1 MSVDTGGRRAAQAL
15 LQASE
20 RLGPPPDLGRL
31 RRRRRRR
38 TASRATLAVAAV
50 LAAVAVA
57 VTGGAVPGLDWVV
70 PNPASPAATPLPDD
84 PGPDRPAG
92 DAVAVGKADA
102 SDLVAGTS
110 GVWLLN
116 HHNDRPDELVR
127 VDPGDLR
134 VAARIDIG
142 YSASTPA
149 VGEDGSLFAVRP
161 RNGTRPDRPELVRV
175 DPATNRIA
183 ATVALP
189 SASRTYGV
197 TGLVAA
203 RGLVWVAYPG
213 RGLVRVDPASGTARE
228 VRAGGRLVAVDRLA
242 LAGGWLWAAKDRQLH
257 RVDPRDGTVAATVGG
272 PDLRGALPA
281 AALAGGA
288 GGLWL
293 HGFGPAGEQLLRLDP
308 VSGRVEAASTLS
320 RGPGGRTVQVDLG
333 AGDRLVAVRSGSR
346 LLLADPD
353 HALVRATMPA
363 PGTLGAGMAVD
374 GGLVWLSD
382 PARGRLL
389 RIGPAVLGSP

>member
-57 VTGGAVPGLDWVV
+57 VAGRAVPGLDWVV
-70 PNPASPAATPLPDD
+70 PDPAAPAATPPPGI
-84 PGPDRPAG
+84 PGPDAI
-92 DAVAVGKADA
+92 DVGPADA
-102 SDLVAGTS
+102 SELAAGAS
-110 GVWLLN
+110 GMRLLN
-116 HHNDRPDELVR
+116 LHNDRRDELVR

-134 VAARIDIG
+134 VAARIEIG

-161 RNGTRPDRPELVRV
+161 QNGTRPDWPELVRV
-175 DPATNRIA
+175 DPAINRVA

-197 TGLVAA
+197 TGLVATK
-203 RGLVWVAYPG
+203 GMVWVAYPG
-213 RGLVRVDPASGTARE
+213 RGLVRVDPAARTARE
-228 VRAGGRLVAVDRLA
+228 FTAGGRLVGVDRLA
-242 LAGGWLWAAKDRQLH
+242 VAGGRLWAAKDRQLH
-257 RVDPRDGTVAATVGG
+257 RVDPVDGTVEATVG
-272 PDLRGALPA
+272 DLNLRV

-293 HGFGPAGEQLLRLDP
+293 HGFGPGGERLLRLDP

-320 RGPGGRTVQVDLG
+320 QETGGRPVQVGLG
-333 AGDRLVAVRSGSR
+333 VGDRVVAVRSGSR

-353 HALVRATMPA
+353 QALVRATMPA
-363 PGTLGAGMAVD
+363 PGTRGAGMAVD
-374 GGLVWLSD
+374 GGLIWLSD
-382 PARGRLL
+382 PAKGRLL
-389 RIGPAVLGSP
+389 RIGPAVLGGP